1 MIGAFKR
8 LISKSKDIE
17 EISEDTDIRVA
28 CAALLSEAAAMDM
41 NFGEALA
48 LMLLTGFRFRKKGK
62 SKLLLWSVADSS

>member
-41 NFGEALA
+41 NFGEDEQEVIVEPFSI
-48 LMLLTGFRFRKKGK
+48 LTI
-62 SKLLLWSVADSS
+62 